1 MKNQLSGADPD
12 AGTVAAARAGDALSS
27 SQLLNKLQLRVF
39 RFILRQAAS
48 TQDAEDL
55 TQDTLIEVHRK
66 LHTFHGS
73 ARFSTWALGIAQN
86 IVRNYRN
93 RSPVFRHGAASPDL
107 LEIIPDPGGGP
118 HEKLLT
124 QNRMRALQAGLER
137 FLTPELRE
145 ALTLVSME
153 GLPYDE
159 AAHVLGI
166 PAGTVKTRVFRARK
180 MLREGLKRAGQLELF
195 TL

>member
-1 MKNQLSGADPD
+1 MKNRLAGVDPD
-12 AGTVAAARAGDALSS
+12 AEAVAAARAGDVLSS
-27 SQLLNKLQLRVF
+27 NQLLDKLQTRVF

-55 TQDTLIEVHRK
+55 TQETLIEVHRK
-66 LHTFHGS
+66 LHAFRGT

-93 RSPVFRHGAASPDL
+93 RSPAFRHGAASPDL

-124 QNRMRALQAGLER
+124 QNRMRALQEGLQR

-145 ALTLVSME
+145 ALALVSME

-159 AAHVLGI
+159 AALVLDI
-166 PAGTVKTRVFRARK
+166 PVGTVKTRVFRARK
-180 MLREGLKRAGQLELF
+180 MLREGLKKAGQLELF